1 MTDHICMKCGAGLMS
16 DEIALHRKLF
26 GIASKDFM
34 CLDCQ
39 AEYLRVDRERLEKTI
54 EMYHRSGTCMLFAKW
69 DKNRNK
75 KLQMTER
82 WNLKDIVVKI
92 RKIVYT
98 LV

>member
-16 DEIALHRKLF
+16 DERALHRKLF
-26 GIASKDFM
+26 GRASKEFM

-69 DKNRNK
+69 
-75 KLQMTER
+75 E
-82 WNLKDIVVKI
+82 
-92 RKIVYT
+92 
-98 LV
+98 